1 VQLTFAIDDI
11 NSFASRETS
20 FSKQIVL
27 PGTAANHSIF
37 GHIYEM
43 GSRNPVSPG
52 QPNIGSVFNVAQ
64 TSRAELRLNGL
75 LVIRG
80 IFRLTGIVK
89 NGDMVEYE
97 GALFGELSG
106 LMSKISNKKLDDL
119 DFSEYDHD
127 WTHNNISASWDNT
140 PGSGYFY
147 PLIDYGLYR
156 EDISIKCLTQRGILM
171 NQRF

>member
-1 VQLTFAIDDI
+1 MYELFIEGQKADINDQISVQLTFAIDDI

-64 TSRAELRLNGL
+64 T
-75 LVIRG
+75 
-80 IFRLTGIVK
+80 
-89 NGDMVEYE
+89 
-97 GALFGELSG
+97 
-106 LMSKISNKKLDDL
+106 
-119 DFSEYDHD
+119 
-127 WTHNNISASWDNT
+127 
-140 PGSGYFY
+140 
-147 PLIDYGLYR
+147 
-156 EDISIKCLTQRGILM
+156 
-171 NQRF
+171 